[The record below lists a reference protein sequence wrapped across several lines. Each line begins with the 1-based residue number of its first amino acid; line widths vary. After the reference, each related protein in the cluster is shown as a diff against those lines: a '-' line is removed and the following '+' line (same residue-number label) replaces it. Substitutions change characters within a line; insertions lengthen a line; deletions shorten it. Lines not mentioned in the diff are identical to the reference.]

1 MSVLLVSITSPEWS
15 VVASSPSETVKVASS
30 STLPVS
36 SLAVGAA
43 EASMVIVIVAVCVS
57 SPSETV

>member
-15 VVASSPSETVKVASS
+15 VVALSPSETVKVASS
-30 STLPVS
+30 STEPVS

-43 EASMVIVIVAVCVS
+43 EASIVIVIVAV
-57 SPSETV
+57 

>member
-1 MSVLLVSITSPEWS
+1 MLLVSITSPEWS
-15 VVASSPSETVKVASS
+15 AVALSPSETVKVASS

-36 SLAVGAA
+36 FLAVGAA
-43 EASMVIVIVAVCVS
+43 EASMVIVIVAVWVS